1 MIYSN
6 NKPLYPIFGPDSV
19 VYFLTMMNLTD
30 ITNELSLDINNLNKF
45 LKKVTTTDV
54 PLINALSS
62 HMIDSGGK
70 RIRPIIV
77 FLISKIMSNDNKV
90 IESAAVIELIHA
102 ATLLHDDVVDQ
113 SDIRH
118 NINTANKLW
127 GNDSAVLV
135 GDFLYSRA
143 FELIVEINRYK
154 VYKILAETTNKI
166 SQGEVM
172 QLMNKE
178 KIIEDIEKYIEIVY
192 LKTGKLFEAS
202 ALVAIDIADSRDMEW
217 ARDFGKN
224 FGIAYQLR
232 NDYLDYFGDDTQ
244 TGKNIAEDLSEGKS
258 TLPLIHSYI
267 NSNNNDKKIIENI
280 FNQKVAS
287 ETDKL
292 REIFYKNKSD
302 KYTLGEIEKYT
313 NNAINALE
321 GLDNQDSNTLIDL
334 TKFCSTRSR

>member
-1 MIYSN
+1 MTILNEINDRLSN
-6 NKPLYPIFGPDSV
+6 EID
-19 VYFLTMMNLTD
+19 D
-30 ITNELSLDINNLNKF
+30 LNTF
-45 LKKVTTTDV
+45 LKKVTTTEI

-77 FLISKIMSNDNKV
+77 FLISKIMSNEKKV
-90 IESAAVIELIHA
+90 IESAAIIELIHA

-113 SDIRH
+113 SDVRH
-118 NINTANKLW
+118 NVNTANKLW

-143 FELIVEINRYK
+143 FELIVEINRER

-172 QLMNKE
+172 QLMYKE
-178 KIIEDIEKYIEIVY
+178 KIIEDKEKYIEIVY

-202 ALVAIDIADSRDMEW
+202 ALVATDIAGSSDLDW
-217 ARDFGKN
+217 AREFGKN

-232 NDYLDYFGDDTQ
+232 NDYLDYFGDDKE

-258 TLPLIHSYI
+258 TLPLIHSYM
-267 NSNNNDKKIIENI
+267 NSNTNDKSTIEDI
-280 FNQKVAS
+280 FNNKIFS
-287 ETDKL
+287 DTDRL
-292 REIFYKNKSD
+292 REIFIKNGSD
-302 KYTLGEIEKYT
+302 KYTLEAIDTYT
-313 NNAINALE
+313 QNAINALE
-321 GLDNQDSNTLIDL
+321 SNSSSEKALIDL
-334 TKFCSTRSR
+334 TRYCSTRSR

>member
-1 MIYSN
+1 MTILNEINDQLSN
-6 NKPLYPIFGPDSV
+6 EID
-19 VYFLTMMNLTD
+19 D
-30 ITNELSLDINNLNKF
+30 LNAF
-45 LKKVTTTDV
+45 LKKVTTTEI
-54 PLINALSS
+54 PLINTLSS

-77 FLISKIMSNDNKV
+77 FLISKIMSNEKKV
-90 IESAAVIELIHA
+90 IESAAIIELIHA

-113 SDIRH
+113 SDVRH

-143 FELIVEINRYK
+143 FELIVEINRER

-172 QLMNKE
+172 QLMYKE
-178 KIIEDIEKYIEIVY
+178 KIIEDKEKYIEIVY

-202 ALVAIDIADSRDMEW
+202 ALVAMDIAGSSNYDW
-217 ARDFGKN
+217 AKQFGKN

-232 NDYLDYFGDDTQ
+232 NDYLDYFGDDNE

-267 NSNNNDKKIIENI
+267 NSNTNDKSIIENI
-280 FNQKVAS
+280 FNNKIIS
-287 ETDKL
+287 DTDKL
-292 REIFYKNKSD
+292 REIFIKNGSD
-302 KYTLGEIEKYT
+302 KYTLEAIDTYT
-313 NNAINALE
+313 QNAIDAVE
-321 GLDNQDSNTLIDL
+321 SNSSYEKALIDL
-334 TKFCSTRSR
+334 TRYCSTRTR

>member
-1 MIYSN
+1 MTILNEINDQLSN
-6 NKPLYPIFGPDSV
+6 EID
-19 VYFLTMMNLTD
+19 D
-30 ITNELSLDINNLNKF
+30 LNAF
-45 LKKVTTTDV
+45 LKKVTTTEI

-77 FLISKIMSNDNKV
+77 FLISKIMSNEKKV
-90 IESAAVIELIHA
+90 IESAAIIELIHA

-113 SDIRH
+113 SDVRH
-118 NINTANKLW
+118 NVNTANKLW

-143 FELIVEINRYK
+143 FELIVEINRER

-172 QLMNKE
+172 QLMYKE
-178 KIIEDIEKYIEIVY
+178 KIIEDKKKYIEIVY

-202 ALVAIDIADSRDMEW
+202 ALVAMDIADSSNLEW
-217 ARDFGKN
+217 AREFGKN

-232 NDYLDYFGDDTQ
+232 NDYLDYFGDDKE

-267 NSNNNDKKIIENI
+267 NSDSNDKSIIENI
-280 FNQKVAS
+280 FNNKIFS
-287 ETDKL
+287 DTDKL
-292 REIFYKNKSD
+292 REIFIKNGSD
-302 KYTLGEIEKYT
+302 KYTLEAIDTYT
-313 NNAINALE
+313 QNAINAIE
-321 GLDNQDSNTLIDL
+321 SNSSNEKVLIDL
-334 TKFCSTRSR
+334 TRYCSTRTR

>member
-1 MIYSN
+1 MTI
-6 NKPLYPIFGPDSV
+6 L
-19 VYFLTMMNLTD
+19 
-30 ITNELSLDINNLNKF
+30 NEINDQLSKEIDDLNTF
-45 LKKVTTTDV
+45 LKKVTTTEI

-77 FLISKIMSNDNKV
+77 FLISKIMSNKKKV
-90 IESAAVIELIHA
+90 IESAAIIELIHA

-113 SDIRH
+113 SDVRH

-143 FELIVEINRYK
+143 FELIVEINRER

-172 QLMNKE
+172 QLMYKE
-178 KIIEDIEKYIEIVY
+178 KIIEDKEKYIEIVY

-202 ALVAIDIADSRDMEW
+202 ALVAMDIAGSSNYDW
-217 ARDFGKN
+217 AKQFGKN

-232 NDYLDYFGDDTQ
+232 NDYLDYFGDDNE

-267 NSNNNDKKIIENI
+267 NSNTNDKSIIENI
-280 FNQKVAS
+280 FNNKILS
-287 ETDKL
+287 DTDKL
-292 REIFYKNKSD
+292 REIFIKNGSD
-302 KYTLGEIEKYT
+302 KYTLEAIDTYT
-313 NNAINALE
+313 QNAIDVLE
-321 GLDNQDSNTLIDL
+321 SNSSYEKVLIDL
-334 TKFCSTRSR
+334 TRYCSTRTR

>member
-1 MIYSN
+1 MTILNEINDQLSN
-6 NKPLYPIFGPDSV
+6 EID
-19 VYFLTMMNLTD
+19 D
-30 ITNELSLDINNLNKF
+30 LNAF
-45 LKKVTTTDV
+45 LKKVTTTEI
-54 PLINALSS
+54 PLINTLSS

-77 FLISKIMSNDNKV
+77 FLISKIMSNEKKI
-90 IESAAVIELIHA
+90 IESAAIIELIHA

-113 SDIRH
+113 SDLRH

-143 FELIVEINRYK
+143 FELIVEINRER

-172 QLMNKE
+172 QLMYKE
-178 KIIEDIEKYIEIVY
+178 KIIEDKEKYIEIVY

-202 ALVAIDIADSRDMEW
+202 ALVAMDIAGSSNYDW
-217 ARDFGKN
+217 AKQFGKN

-232 NDYLDYFGDDTQ
+232 NDYLDYFGDDNE

-267 NSNNNDKKIIENI
+267 NSNTNDKSIIENI
-280 FNQKVAS
+280 FNNKILS

-292 REIFYKNKSD
+292 REIFIKNGSD
-302 KYTLGEIEKYT
+302 KYTLEAIDTYT
-313 NNAINALE
+313 QNAIDAIR
-321 GLDNQDSNTLIDL
+321 SNSSYEKVLIDL
-334 TKFCSTRSR
+334 TRYCSTRTR

>member
-1 MIYSN
+1 MTVLDEINDKLSN
-6 NKPLYPIFGPDSV
+6 EID
-19 VYFLTMMNLTD
+19 
-30 ITNELSLDINNLNKF
+30 NLNAF
-45 LKKVTTTDV
+45 LKKVTTTEI

-70 RIRPIIV
+70 RIRPIIL
-77 FLISKIMSNDNKV
+77 FLISKIMSNERKV
-90 IESAAVIELIHA
+90 IESAAIIELIHA

-113 SDIRH
+113 SDVRH

-143 FELIVEINRYK
+143 FELIVEINRER
-154 VYKILAETTNKI
+154 VYRILAETTNKI

-172 QLMNKE
+172 QLMFKE
-178 KIIEDIEKYIEIVY
+178 KIIENKEKYIEIVY

-202 ALVAIDIADSRDMEW
+202 ALVAMDIADGSDVDW

-232 NDYLDYFGDDTQ
+232 NDYLDYFGDDKE

-267 NSNNNDKKIIENI
+267 NSNADDKSIIENI
-280 FNQKVAS
+280 FNNTTS
-287 ETDKL
+287 PDTDKL
-292 REIFYKNKSD
+292 REIFVKNGSD
-302 KYTLGEIEKYT
+302 KYTLEAIDKYT
-313 NNAINALE
+313 QNAINALE
-321 GLDNQDSNTLIDL
+321 NNNSDEQALINL
-334 TKFCSTRSR
+334 TRYCSIRTR

>member
-1 MIYSN
+1 MTI
-6 NKPLYPIFGPDSV
+6 L
-19 VYFLTMMNLTD
+19 
-30 ITNELSLDINNLNKF
+30 NEINDQLSSEIDDLNAF
-45 LKKVTTTDV
+45 LKKVTTTEI

-77 FLISKIMSNDNKV
+77 FLISKIMSNEKKV
-90 IESAAVIELIHA
+90 IESAAIIELIHA

-113 SDIRH
+113 SDLRH

-143 FELIVEINRYK
+143 FELIVEINRER

-172 QLMNKE
+172 QLMYKE
-178 KIIEDIEKYIEIVY
+178 KIIEDKEKYIEIVY

-202 ALVAIDIADSRDMEW
+202 ALVAMDIAGSSNYDW
-217 ARDFGKN
+217 AKQFGKN

-232 NDYLDYFGDDTQ
+232 NDYLDYFGDDNE

-267 NSNNNDKKIIENI
+267 NSNTNDKSIIESI
-280 FNQKVAS
+280 FNNKILS

-292 REIFYKNKSD
+292 REIFIKNGSD
-302 KYTLGEIEKYT
+302 KYTLEAIDTYT
-313 NNAINALE
+313 QNAIDAMR
-321 GLDNQDSNTLIDL
+321 SNSSYEKVLIDL
-334 TKFCSTRSR
+334 TRYCSTRTR

>member
-1 MIYSN
+1 MTILNEINDQLSN
-6 NKPLYPIFGPDSV
+6 EID
-19 VYFLTMMNLTD
+19 D
-30 ITNELSLDINNLNKF
+30 LNAF
-45 LKKVTTTDV
+45 LKKVTTTEI
-54 PLINALSS
+54 PLINTLSS

-77 FLISKIMSNDNKV
+77 FLISKIMSNEKKV
-90 IESAAVIELIHA
+90 IESAAIIELIHA

-113 SDIRH
+113 SDVRH

-143 FELIVEINRYK
+143 FELIVEINRER

-172 QLMNKE
+172 QLMYKE
-178 KIIEDIEKYIEIVY
+178 KIIEDKEKYIEIVY

-202 ALVAIDIADSRDMEW
+202 ALVAMDIAGGSNHDW
-217 ARDFGKN
+217 AREFGKN

-232 NDYLDYFGDDTQ
+232 NDYLDYFGDDNE

-267 NSNNNDKKIIENI
+267 NSNTNDKSIIENI
-280 FNQKVAS
+280 FNNKILS
-287 ETDKL
+287 DTDKL
-292 REIFYKNKSD
+292 REIFIKNGSD
-302 KYTLGEIEKYT
+302 KYTLEAIDTYT
-313 NNAINALE
+313 QNAIDAVE
-321 GLDNQDSNTLIDL
+321 SNSSYEKALIDL
-334 TKFCSTRSR
+334 TRYCSTRTR

>member
-1 MIYSN
+1 MTILNEINDQLSN
-6 NKPLYPIFGPDSV
+6 EID
-19 VYFLTMMNLTD
+19 D
-30 ITNELSLDINNLNKF
+30 LNAF
-45 LKKVTTTDV
+45 LKKVTTTEIA
-54 PLINALSS
+54 LINTLSS

-77 FLISKIMSNDNKV
+77 FLISKIMSNEKKI
-90 IESAAVIELIHA
+90 IESAAIIELIHA

-113 SDIRH
+113 SDVRH

-143 FELIVEINRYK
+143 FELIVEINRER

-172 QLMNKE
+172 QLMYKE
-178 KIIEDIEKYIEIVY
+178 KIIEDKEKYIEIVY

-202 ALVAIDIADSRDMEW
+202 ALVAMDIAGSSNYDW
-217 ARDFGKN
+217 AKQFGKN

-232 NDYLDYFGDDTQ
+232 NDYLDYFGDDNE

-267 NSNNNDKKIIENI
+267 NSNTNDKSIIENI
-280 FNQKVAS
+280 FNNKILS
-287 ETDKL
+287 DTDKL
-292 REIFYKNKSD
+292 REIFIKNGSD
-302 KYTLGEIEKYT
+302 KYTLEAIDTYT
-313 NNAINALE
+313 QNAIDAVE
-321 GLDNQDSNTLIDL
+321 SNSSYEKALIDL
-334 TKFCSTRSR
+334 TRYCSTRTR

>member
-1 MIYSN
+1 MTILNEINDQLSN
-6 NKPLYPIFGPDSV
+6 EID
-19 VYFLTMMNLTD
+19 D
-30 ITNELSLDINNLNKF
+30 LNAF
-45 LKKVTTTDV
+45 LKKVTTTEI
-54 PLINALSS
+54 PLINTLSS

-77 FLISKIMSNDNKV
+77 FLISKIMSNEKKV
-90 IESAAVIELIHA
+90 IESAAIIELIHA

-113 SDIRH
+113 SDVRH

-143 FELIVEINRYK
+143 FELIVEINRER

-172 QLMNKE
+172 QLMYKE
-178 KIIEDIEKYIEIVY
+178 KIIEDKEKYIEIVY

-202 ALVAIDIADSRDMEW
+202 ALVAMDIAGGSNHDW
-217 ARDFGKN
+217 AREFGKN
-224 FGIAYQLR
+224 LGIAYQLR
-232 NDYLDYFGDDTQ
+232 NDYLDYFGDDNE

-267 NSNNNDKKIIENI
+267 NSNKNDKSIIENI
-280 FNQKVAS
+280 FNNKILS
-287 ETDKL
+287 DTDKL
-292 REIFYKNKSD
+292 REIFIKNGSD
-302 KYTLGEIEKYT
+302 KYTLEAIDTYT
-313 NNAINALE
+313 QNAIDAVE
-321 GLDNQDSNTLIDL
+321 SNSSYEKALIDL
-334 TKFCSTRSR
+334 TRYCSTRTR

>member
-1 MIYSN
+1 MTILNEINDKLSN
-6 NKPLYPIFGPDSV
+6 EIGD
-19 VYFLTMMNLTD
+19 
-30 ITNELSLDINNLNKF
+30 LNAF
-45 LKKVTTTDV
+45 LKKVTTTEI
-54 PLINALSS
+54 PLINTLSS

-77 FLISKIMSNDNKV
+77 FLISKIMSNEKKV
-90 IESAAVIELIHA
+90 IESAAIIELIHA

-113 SDIRH
+113 SDVRH

-143 FELIVEINRYK
+143 FELIVEINREK

-172 QLMNKE
+172 QLMYKD
-178 KIIEDIEKYIEIVY
+178 KIIEDKEKYIEIVY

-202 ALVAIDIADSRDMEW
+202 ALVAMDIAGSNNLDW
-217 ARDFGKN
+217 AREFGKN

-232 NDYLDYFGDDTQ
+232 NDYLDYFGDDKE

-267 NSNNNDKKIIENI
+267 NSNTNDKSIIEKI
-280 FNQKVAS
+280 FNNKIFS
-287 ETDKL
+287 DTNTL
-292 REIFYKNKSD
+292 REIFAKNGSD
-302 KYTLGEIEKYT
+302 KYTLEAIDTYT
-313 NNAINALE
+313 QNAINAI
-321 GLDNQDSNTLIDL
+321 DSNGRNEKALINL
-334 TKFCSTRSR
+334 TRYCSKRTR

>member
-1 MIYSN
+1 MTI
-6 NKPLYPIFGPDSV
+6 L
-19 VYFLTMMNLTD
+19 
-30 ITNELSLDINNLNKF
+30 NEINDQLSSEIDDLNAF
-45 LKKVTTTDV
+45 LKKVTTTEI
-54 PLINALSS
+54 PLINTLSS

-77 FLISKIMSNDNKV
+77 FLISKIMSNEKKV
-90 IESAAVIELIHA
+90 IESAAIIELIHA

-113 SDIRH
+113 SDVRH

-143 FELIVEINRYK
+143 FELIVEINRER

-172 QLMNKE
+172 QLMYKE
-178 KIIEDIEKYIEIVY
+178 KIIEDKEKYIEIVY

-202 ALVAIDIADSRDMEW
+202 ALVAMDIAGSSNYDW
-217 ARDFGKN
+217 AKQFGKN

-232 NDYLDYFGDDTQ
+232 NDYLDYFGDDNE

-267 NSNNNDKKIIENI
+267 NSNTNDKSIIENI
-280 FNQKVAS
+280 FNNKILS
-287 ETDKL
+287 DTDKL
-292 REIFYKNKSD
+292 REIFIKNGSD
-302 KYTLGEIEKYT
+302 KYTLEAIDTYT
-313 NNAINALE
+313 QNAIDAI
-321 GLDNQDSNTLIDL
+321 DSNNSYEKVLIDL
-334 TKFCSTRSR
+334 TRYCSTRTR

>member
-1 MIYSN
+1 MTILNEINDQLSN
-6 NKPLYPIFGPDSV
+6 EID
-19 VYFLTMMNLTD
+19 D
-30 ITNELSLDINNLNKF
+30 LNAF
-45 LKKVTTTDV
+45 LKKVTTTEI

-77 FLISKIMSNDNKV
+77 FLISKIMSNEKKV
-90 IESAAVIELIHA
+90 IESAAIIELIHA

-113 SDIRH
+113 SDVRH
-118 NINTANKLW
+118 NVNTANKLW

-143 FELIVEINRYK
+143 FELIVEINRER

-172 QLMNKE
+172 QLMYKE
-178 KIIEDIEKYIEIVY
+178 KIIEDKEKYIEIVY

-202 ALVAIDIADSRDMEW
+202 ALVAMDIAGSSDLDW
-217 ARDFGKN
+217 AREFGKN

-232 NDYLDYFGDDTQ
+232 NDYLDYFGDDKE

-258 TLPLIHSYI
+258 TLPLIHSYM
-267 NSNNNDKKIIENI
+267 NSNRNDKSIIENI
-280 FNQKVAS
+280 FNNKIFS
-287 ETDKL
+287 DTDRL
-292 REIFYKNKSD
+292 REIFIKNGSD
-302 KYTLGEIEKYT
+302 KYTLEAIDKYT
-313 NNAINALE
+313 QNAINALE
-321 GLDNQDSNTLIDL
+321 SNSSYEKALIDL
-334 TKFCSTRSR
+334 TRYCSTRSR

>member
-1 MIYSN
+1 MTILNEINDQLSN
-6 NKPLYPIFGPDSV
+6 EID
-19 VYFLTMMNLTD
+19 D
-30 ITNELSLDINNLNKF
+30 LNAF
-45 LKKVTTTDV
+45 LKKVTTTEI

-77 FLISKIMSNDNKV
+77 FLISKIMSNEKKV
-90 IESAAVIELIHA
+90 IESAAIIELIHA

-113 SDIRH
+113 SDLRH

-143 FELIVEINRYK
+143 FELIVEINRER

-172 QLMNKE
+172 QLMYKE
-178 KIIEDIEKYIEIVY
+178 KIIEDKEKYIEIVY

-202 ALVAIDIADSRDMEW
+202 ALVAMDIAGSSNYDW
-217 ARDFGKN
+217 AKQFGKN

-232 NDYLDYFGDDTQ
+232 NDYLDYFGDDNE

-267 NSNNNDKKIIENI
+267 NSNTNDKSIIENI
-280 FNQKVAS
+280 FNNKILS
-287 ETDKL
+287 DTDKL
-292 REIFYKNKSD
+292 REIFIKNGSD
-302 KYTLGEIEKYT
+302 KYTLEAIDAYT
-313 NNAINALE
+313 QNAIDALE
-321 GLDNQDSNTLIDL
+321 SDSSYEKVLIDL
-334 TKFCSTRSR
+334 TRYCSTRTR

>member
-1 MIYSN
+1 MTILNEINDQLSN
-6 NKPLYPIFGPDSV
+6 EID
-19 VYFLTMMNLTD
+19 D
-30 ITNELSLDINNLNKF
+30 LNAF
-45 LKKVTTTDV
+45 LKKVTTTEI
-54 PLINALSS
+54 PLINTLSS

-77 FLISKIMSNDNKV
+77 FLISKIMSNEKKV
-90 IESAAVIELIHA
+90 IESAAIIELIHA
-102 ATLLHDDVVDQ
+102 ATLLHDDVVDE
-113 SDIRH
+113 SDVRH

-143 FELIVEINRYK
+143 FELIVEINRER

-172 QLMNKE
+172 QLMYKE
-178 KIIEDIEKYIEIVY
+178 KIIEDKEKYIEIVY

-202 ALVAIDIADSRDMEW
+202 ALVAMDIAGSSNYDW
-217 ARDFGKN
+217 AKQFGKN

-232 NDYLDYFGDDTQ
+232 NDYLDYFGDDNE

-267 NSNNNDKKIIENI
+267 NSNTNDKSIIENI
-280 FNQKVAS
+280 FNNKILS
-287 ETDKL
+287 DTDKL
-292 REIFYKNKSD
+292 REIFIKNGSD
-302 KYTLGEIEKYT
+302 KYTLEAIDTYT
-313 NNAINALE
+313 QNAIDAVE
-321 GLDNQDSNTLIDL
+321 SNSSYEKVLIDL
-334 TKFCSTRSR
+334 TRYCSTRTR

>member
-1 MIYSN
+1 MTILNEINDQLSN
-6 NKPLYPIFGPDSV
+6 EID
-19 VYFLTMMNLTD
+19 D
-30 ITNELSLDINNLNKF
+30 LNAF
-45 LKKVTTTDV
+45 LKKVTTTDI
-54 PLINALSS
+54 PLINTLSS

-77 FLISKIMSNDNKV
+77 FLISKIMSNEKKV
-90 IESAAVIELIHA
+90 IESAAIIELIHA

-113 SDIRH
+113 SDVRH

-143 FELIVEINRYK
+143 FELIVEINRER

-172 QLMNKE
+172 QLMYKE

-202 ALVAIDIADSRDMEW
+202 ALVAMDIAGSSNYDW
-217 ARDFGKN
+217 AKQFGKN

-232 NDYLDYFGDDTQ
+232 NDYLDYFGDNNE

-267 NSNNNDKKIIENI
+267 NSNRNDKSIIENI
-280 FNQKVAS
+280 FNNKILS
-287 ETDKL
+287 DTDKL
-292 REIFYKNKSD
+292 REIFIKNGSD
-302 KYTLGEIEKYT
+302 KYTLEAIDKYT
-313 NNAINALE
+313 QNAIDAIK
-321 GLDNQDSNTLIDL
+321 SNSSYEKVLIDL
-334 TKFCSTRSR
+334 TRYCSTRTR

>member
-1 MIYSN
+1 MTI
-6 NKPLYPIFGPDSV
+6 L
-19 VYFLTMMNLTD
+19 
-30 ITNELSLDINNLNKF
+30 NEINDQLSKEIDDLNAF
-45 LKKVTTTDV
+45 LKKVTTTEI
-54 PLINALSS
+54 PLINTLSS
-62 HMIDSGGK
+62 HMIDSVGK

-77 FLISKIMSNDNKV
+77 FLISKIMSNDKKV
-90 IESAAVIELIHA
+90 IESAAIIELIHA

-113 SDIRH
+113 SDVRH

-143 FELIVEINRYK
+143 FELIVEINRER

-172 QLMNKE
+172 QLMYKE
-178 KIIEDIEKYIEIVY
+178 KIIEDKEKYIEIVY

-202 ALVAIDIADSRDMEW
+202 ALVAMDIGGGSNHDW
-217 ARDFGKN
+217 AKQFGKN

-232 NDYLDYFGDDTQ
+232 NDYLDYFGDDNE

-267 NSNNNDKKIIENI
+267 NSDRNDKSIIKNI
-280 FNQKVAS
+280 FNNKILS
-287 ETDKL
+287 DTDKL
-292 REIFYKNKSD
+292 REIFIKNGSD
-302 KYTLGEIEKYT
+302 KYTLEAIDTYT
-313 NNAINALE
+313 QNAIDVLE
-321 GLDNQDSNTLIDL
+321 SNSSYEIVLIDL
-334 TKFCSTRSR
+334 TRYCSTRTR

>member
-1 MIYSN
+1 MTILNEINDQLSN
-6 NKPLYPIFGPDSV
+6 EID
-19 VYFLTMMNLTD
+19 D
-30 ITNELSLDINNLNKF
+30 LNAF
-45 LKKVTTTDV
+45 LKKVTTTEI
-54 PLINALSS
+54 PLINTLSS

-77 FLISKIMSNDNKV
+77 FLISKIMSNEKKV
-90 IESAAVIELIHA
+90 IESAAIIELIQA

-113 SDIRH
+113 SDVRH

-143 FELIVEINRYK
+143 FELIVEINRER

-172 QLMNKE
+172 QLMYKE
-178 KIIEDIEKYIEIVY
+178 KIIEDKEKYIEIVY

-202 ALVAIDIADSRDMEW
+202 ALVAMDIAGSSNYDW
-217 ARDFGKN
+217 ARQYGKN

-232 NDYLDYFGDDTQ
+232 NDYLDYFGDDNE
-244 TGKNIAEDLSEGKS
+244 TGKNIAEDLSEGKA

-267 NSNNNDKKIIENI
+267 NSNTNDKSIIENI
-280 FNQKVAS
+280 FNNKILS
-287 ETDKL
+287 DTDNL
-292 REIFYKNKSD
+292 REIFIKNGSD
-302 KYTLGEIEKYT
+302 KYTLEAIDTYTQTAIDAIKSNSSYEKV
-313 NNAINALE
+313 
-321 GLDNQDSNTLIDL
+321 LIDL
-334 TKFCSTRSR
+334 TRYCSTRTR

>member
-1 MIYSN
+1 MTILNEINDQLSN
-6 NKPLYPIFGPDSV
+6 EID
-19 VYFLTMMNLTD
+19 D
-30 ITNELSLDINNLNKF
+30 LNAF
-45 LKKVTTTDV
+45 LKKVTTTEI
-54 PLINALSS
+54 PLINTLSS

-77 FLISKIMSNDNKV
+77 FLISKIMSNEKKI
-90 IESAAVIELIHA
+90 IESAAIIELIHA

-113 SDIRH
+113 SDLRH

-143 FELIVEINRYK
+143 FELIVEINRER

-172 QLMNKE
+172 QLMYKE
-178 KIIEDIEKYIEIVY
+178 KIIEDKEKYIEIVY

-202 ALVAIDIADSRDMEW
+202 ALVAMDIAGSNHDW
-217 ARDFGKN
+217 AKQFGKN

-232 NDYLDYFGDDTQ
+232 NDYLDYFGDDNE

-267 NSNNNDKKIIENI
+267 NSNTNDKSIIENI
-280 FNQKVAS
+280 FNNKILS
-287 ETDKL
+287 DTDKL
-292 REIFYKNKSD
+292 REIFIKNGSD
-302 KYTLGEIEKYT
+302 KYTLEAIDTYT
-313 NNAINALE
+313 QNAIDAVE
-321 GLDNQDSNTLIDL
+321 SNSSYEKALIDL
-334 TKFCSTRSR
+334 TRYCSTRTR

>member
-1 MIYSN
+1 MTILNEINDQLSN
-6 NKPLYPIFGPDSV
+6 EID
-19 VYFLTMMNLTD
+19 D
-30 ITNELSLDINNLNKF
+30 LNAF
-45 LKKVTTTDV
+45 LKKVTTTEI
-54 PLINALSS
+54 PLINTLSS

-77 FLISKIMSNDNKV
+77 FLISKIMSNEKKI
-90 IESAAVIELIHA
+90 IESAAIIELIHA

-113 SDIRH
+113 SDLRH

-143 FELIVEINRYK
+143 FELIVEINRER

-172 QLMNKE
+172 QLMYKE
-178 KIIEDIEKYIEIVY
+178 KIIEDKEKYIEIVY

-202 ALVAIDIADSRDMEW
+202 ALVALDIAGSSNYDW
-217 ARDFGKN
+217 AKQFGKN

-232 NDYLDYFGDDTQ
+232 NDYLDYFGDDNE

-267 NSNNNDKKIIENI
+267 NSNTNDKSIIENI
-280 FNQKVAS
+280 FNNKILS
-287 ETDKL
+287 DTDKL
-292 REIFYKNKSD
+292 REIFIKNGSD
-302 KYTLGEIEKYT
+302 KYTLEAIDTYT
-313 NNAINALE
+313 QNAIDAVE
-321 GLDNQDSNTLIDL
+321 SNSSYEKALIDL
-334 TKFCSTRSR
+334 TRYCSTRTR

>member
-1 MIYSN
+1 MTVLDEINDKLSN
-6 NKPLYPIFGPDSV
+6 EID
-19 VYFLTMMNLTD
+19 
-30 ITNELSLDINNLNKF
+30 NLNAF
-45 LKKVTTTDV
+45 LKKVTTTEI

-70 RIRPIIV
+70 RIRPIIL
-77 FLISKIMSNDNKV
+77 FLISKIMSNERKV
-90 IESAAVIELIHA
+90 IESAAIIELIHA

-113 SDIRH
+113 SDVRH

-143 FELIVEINRYK
+143 FELIVEINRER
-154 VYKILAETTNKI
+154 VYRILAETTNKI

-172 QLMNKE
+172 QLMFKE
-178 KIIEDIEKYIEIVY
+178 KIIEDKEKYIEIVY
-192 LKTGKLFEAS
+192 LKTGKLFEAA
-202 ALVAIDIADSRDMEW
+202 ALVAMDIADGSDVDW

-232 NDYLDYFGDDTQ
+232 NDYLDYFGDDKE

-267 NSNNNDKKIIENI
+267 NSNADDKSIIENI
-280 FNQKVAS
+280 FNNTTS
-287 ETDKL
+287 PDTNKL
-292 REIFYKNKSD
+292 REIFVKNGSD
-302 KYTLGEIEKYT
+302 KYTLEAIDKYT
-313 NNAINALE
+313 QNAINALE
-321 GLDNQDSNTLIDL
+321 NNNSDEQVLINL
-334 TKFCSTRSR
+334 TRYCSIRTR

>member
-1 MIYSN
+1 MTILNEINDQLSN
-6 NKPLYPIFGPDSV
+6 EID
-19 VYFLTMMNLTD
+19 D
-30 ITNELSLDINNLNKF
+30 LNAF
-45 LKKVTTTDV
+45 LKKVTTTEI
-54 PLINALSS
+54 PLINTLSS

-77 FLISKIMSNDNKV
+77 FLISKIMSNEKKV
-90 IESAAVIELIHA
+90 IESAAIIELIHA

-113 SDIRH
+113 SDVRH

-143 FELIVEINRYK
+143 FELIVEINRER

-172 QLMNKE
+172 QLMYKE
-178 KIIEDIEKYIEIVY
+178 KIIEDKEKYIEIVY

-202 ALVAIDIADSRDMEW
+202 ALVAMDIAGSNHDW
-217 ARDFGKN
+217 AKQFGKN

-232 NDYLDYFGDDTQ
+232 NDYLDYFGDDNE

-258 TLPLIHSYI
+258 TLPLIHSHL
-267 NSNNNDKKIIENI
+267 NSNTNDKSIIENI
-280 FNQKVAS
+280 FNNKILS
-287 ETDKL
+287 DTDTL
-292 REIFYKNKSD
+292 REIFIKNGSD
-302 KYTLGEIEKYT
+302 KYTLEAIDTYT
-313 NNAINALE
+313 QNAIDAVE
-321 GLDNQDSNTLIDL
+321 SNSSYEKALIDL
-334 TKFCSTRSR
+334 TRYCSTRTR